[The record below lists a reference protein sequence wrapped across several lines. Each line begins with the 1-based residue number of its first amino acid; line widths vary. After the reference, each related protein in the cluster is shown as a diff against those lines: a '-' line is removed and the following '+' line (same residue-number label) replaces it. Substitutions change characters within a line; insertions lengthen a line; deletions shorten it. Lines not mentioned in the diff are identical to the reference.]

1 MVPPHNTSIT
11 CPECT
16 HKSKEN
22 RVTQS
27 NFKCKACDYRNNADL
42 VGAINILRLGHSRLA
57 CGEKLL
63 NVVDIGNIGS
73 QAQESPIVAA

>member
-1 MVPPHNTSIT
+1 MRQN
-11 CPECT
+11 PECT

-27 NFKCKACDYRNNADL
+27 NFKCKGCDYRNNADL